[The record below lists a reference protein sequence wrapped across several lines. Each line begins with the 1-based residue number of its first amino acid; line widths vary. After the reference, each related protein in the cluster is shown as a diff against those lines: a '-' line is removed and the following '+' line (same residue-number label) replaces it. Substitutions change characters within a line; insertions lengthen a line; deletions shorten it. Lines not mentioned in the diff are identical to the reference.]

1 MFYFI
6 SLAIVIGSL
15 YFFHIMLKL
24 DILERDADNEQQ
36 RRLRNPFKNQNHK
49 VLTDL
54 KDFQERELMS
64 KSFFLK
70 RVLFTGIAFW
80 YVVLPL
86 IGAYKP
92 TPEIDS
98 PLFMSLV
105 TLDFINQE
113 NSSATIIWIITSMFG
128 LTTSYMCWSSSMAMR
143 NTKNNT

>member
-15 YFFHIMLKL
+15 YFFHITLKL
-24 DILERDADNEQQ
+24 DILERDADDERQ
-36 RRLRNPFKNQNHK
+36 RRRRDSRKKQDHK

-64 KSFFLK
+64 ESFFLK

-80 YVVLPL
+80 YVFLPL
-86 IGAYKP
+86 IGAYKL

-98 PLFMSLV
+98 SLFMSLV

-113 NSSATIIWIITSMFG
+113 NSNTTIIWIITSMFG